1 MDRRY
6 KVRCFG
12 SLVGVILFLTPCF
25 FSCGARIVEV
35 PVERVRTEYK
45 TIHTIDTIHTT
56 DSVKLTQSGDTI
68 FVESIRYKERIKTR
82 VDTILK
88 VDTIQVVKVVDAG
101 RRANIF
107 APFRLLPWVAL
118 AVVLF
123 VLFVVK
129 YKRRWI

>member
-12 SLVGVILFLTPCF
+12 SLVGVVLVFTPCL

-45 TIHTIDTIHTT
+45 TIHTIDTLHTT

-68 FVESIRYKERIKTR
+68 FIESIRYKERIKTR
-82 VDTILK
+82 

-118 AVVLF
+118 VVVLF
-123 VLFVVK
+123 VLYVVK